1 MSKIAKAAH
10 KSITTRRAM
19 PELWFEIQMVASIGT
34 PFSMWTGNHYM
45 TLICIALLIVCAIWY
60 ALGYRPVRKPARRP
74 MTTTARKTAA
84 TRTRTRESTT
94 P

>member
-1 MSKIAKAAH
+1 MHKIAKAAH

-34 PFSMWTGNHYM
+34 PFSMWTGNRYM

-60 ALGYRPVRKPARRP
+60 MLGYRPVRKPVRRAV
-74 MTTTARKTAA
+74 TTTAR
-84 TRTRTRESTT
+84 TRARKSTT